1 MEGLA
6 AEYLMM
12 WWEVGGGAFRCM
24 HKVVYAPKMRSVTLA
39 DCVFITHSVLYIQ
52 IEMGWLRRRLVA
64 NANKLI
70 HHYVAETATSTSC
83 STFVF
88 DPLGNSIEN
97 ASIEM
102 GDDDDSM
109 LRCGVRFDENILLND
124 NKVVIT
130 IIKVCITAT

>member
-1 MEGLA
+1 M
-6 AEYLMM
+6 
-12 WWEVGGGAFRCM
+12 
-24 HKVVYAPKMRSVTLA
+24 
-39 DCVFITHSVLYIQ
+39 
-52 IEMGWLRRRLVA
+52 A

-130 IIKVCITAT
+130 IIKVPQLTIFFYHLLILLTEPGIKPGTLASYIPVHLHC